1 MIHSS
6 TTQPEINMANNFS
19 PVIEN
24 PVAYHNAVK
33 RNIIANANKTWYAK
47 TERASEID
55 EALNAGRTH
64 SDYGSTS
71 GYVDGFMGSMAE
83 AYDKYGKL
91 SEKQCAAILKGIDAK
106 IARKAEWADKE
117 AALNASRTHLGEVG
131 EKITFILTCVHVV
144 EIDGMY
150 GTTYINI
157 CEDADK
163 NVVIYKGNA
172 KGFPEKGETATI
184 TATVKDHGVRNGVKQ
199 TVIQRPKAVKELVA
213 A

>member
-1 MIHSS
+1 M
-6 TTQPEINMANNFS
+6 TNNFS

-33 RNIIANANKTWYAK
+33 SYIIANAQKTWRAK
-47 TERASEID
+47 TDRAGEI
-55 EALNAGRTH
+55 ESALTAGIQH
-64 SDYGSTS
+64 NSHGDFM
-71 GYVDGFMGSMAE
+71 GYEDNFIGSMASSF
-83 AYDKYGKL
+83 YTWGKL

-131 EKITFILTCVHVV
+131 EKITFILTCVYVV
-144 EIDGMY
+144 ELDGMY
-150 GTTYINI
+150 GTSYINI

>member
-1 MIHSS
+1 
-6 TTQPEINMANNFS
+6 MARNFS

-64 SDYGSTS
+64 NDYGKFS
-71 GYVDGFMGSMAE
+71 GYVEGFMGSMAE

-91 SEKQCAAILKGIDAK
+91 SEKQCEAILKGIDARA
-106 IARKAEWADKE
+106 ARRAEWADKKAIIDANRE
-117 AALNASRTHLGEVG
+117 HIGTVG
-131 EKITFILTCVHVV
+131 EKFTITLKVVHVV
-144 EIDGMY
+144 VLDGIY

-157 CEDADK
+157 CEDAD
-163 NVVIYKGNA
+163 NNTIIYKGNA
-172 KGFPEKGETATI
+172 KGFPRKGETAMVIATI
-184 TATVKDHGVRNGVKQ
+184 KEHGVREGVKQ
-199 TVIQRPKAVKELVA
+199 TIIQRPKTIATEETA
-213 A
+213 